1 MIQIKR
7 AYEAPTEQDGYRVL
21 VDRIWP
27 RGKSKESEKLD
38 EWLKKVAPST
48 ELRKWFNHEVNKY
61 PEFKQKYQEELMN
74 CLNNDNMVLSHFN
87 SFH

>member
-21 VDRIWP
+21 VDRVWP

-38 EWLKKVAPST
+38 EWLKEVAQVQSYGNG
-48 ELRKWFNHEVNKY
+48 LIMKQINILSLNKNT
-61 PEFKQKYQEELMN
+61 KKN
-74 CLNNDNMVLSHFN
+74 
-87 SFH
+87 

>member
-21 VDRIWP
+21 VDRVWP

-38 EWLKKVAPST
+38 EWLKEVAQVQSYGNG
-48 ELRKWFNHEVNKY
+48 LIMK
-61 PEFKQKYQEELMN
+61 
-74 CLNNDNMVLSHFN
+74 
-87 SFH
+87 

>member
-38 EWLKKVAPST
+38 EWLKEVAPKYRAT
-48 ELRKWFNHEVNKY
+48 E
-61 PEFKQKYQEELMN
+61 
-74 CLNNDNMVLSHFN
+74 MV
-87 SFH
+87 

>member
-27 RGKSKESEKLD
+27 M
-38 EWLKKVAPST
+38 
-48 ELRKWFNHEVNKY
+48 RKI
-61 PEFKQKYQEELMN
+61 QGI
-74 CLNNDNMVLSHFN
+74 
-87 SFH
+87 

>member
-21 VDRIWP
+21 VDRVWP

-38 EWLKKVAPST
+38 ECCGNGLIMKQINIPSLNKNTKK
-48 ELRKWFNHEVNKY
+48 N
-61 PEFKQKYQEELMN
+61 
-74 CLNNDNMVLSHFN
+74 
-87 SFH
+87 